1 VKAAPVVKFYLSFF
15 IFAVKLGF
23 EGKLAF
29 AWASRVALP
38 SEHKACKYLPAS
50 GRPSAKEAVDEKKL
64 LTKEAVDEKKLW
76 TKRSCGRKK
85 KLMILCLS
93 APVFQHPLL
102 QSFTEQ

>member
-1 VKAAPVVKFYLSFF
+1 MTVQVFTRY
-15 IFAVKLGF
+15 
-23 EGKLAF
+23 
-29 AWASRVALP
+29 RALRGER
-38 SEHKACKYLPAS
+38 SY
-50 GRPSAKEAVDEKKL
+50 GEKKL